1 MGRRTHVLTAVE
13 HDRLDSYM
21 VVIAGKMTGETVVQ
35 VGVGVWRARDANGPS
50 PIRANYV
57 FSDFRAG
64 VSGRGGYA
72 LIKHLCGGTSE
83 KALELA
89 ADFLWEHPG
98 YGTLEAGDVAPDFEL
113 ANAEATAMVN
123 EYLQGEIP
131 VTQSAPA
138 LTYFGQRGL
147 PVDVIS
153 DPAVA
158 RSVWAVPRAQ
168 GELTAVVWKLY
179 TPSGSIGCLHIRLIT
194 PQGHKA
200 DVKVPRF
207 HMPARLDWS
216 DVAQL
221 SFGEPGAEQV
231 RIEGPEDALTL
242 YAAGAS
248 YVIAACSISRLSK
261 GDPPM
266 VTTRIIVAPD
276 ADNPDNRAAAAG
288 LWKAMAE
295 ICRYPVDV
303 QMLPLPPPSP
313 RQRRQRALAGLRN
326 GCGAPVAE
334 RGDRQPAPDDGAA
347 GAFADR
353 SGAHA

>member
-1 MGRRTHVLTAVE
+1 MDAQTHVLTAVE
-13 HDRLDSYM
+13 HDRLNSYM

-35 VGVGVWRARDANGPS
+35 VGVGVWRARDANGPLL
-50 PIRANYV
+50 IRANYV

-179 TPSGSIGCLHIRLIT
+179 TPSRSIGSLHIRLIT

-207 HMPARLDWS
+207 HMPARLDSS

-288 LWKAMAE
+288 FGRRWLRSAAIPSM
-295 ICRYPVDV
+295 CRCS
-303 QMLPLPPPSP
+303 LFRP
-313 RQRRQRALAGLRN
+313 RPTKTPTRSCWPQEWMRCAG
-326 GCGAPVAE
+326 G
-334 RGDRQPAPDDGAA
+334 
-347 GAFADR
+347 
-353 SGAHA
+353 